1 MDLLQLMYFCDAAEN
16 EKFSR
21 TAEKFT
27 VPTSNLSQVIR
38 RLEKDL
44 GTPLF
49 ERKGNRVHLNS
60 QGRIFYRHARVALNA
75 MKATRQEPS
84 DKDEVSG
91 DLHVFVGCNRAAQ
104 MFTDMLEDTFRGEL
118 L

>member
-16 EKFSR
+16 ENFSR

-27 VPTSNLSQVIR
+27 VPSSNISQVIR

-75 MKATRQEPS
+75 MKAARQELS
-84 DKDEVSG
+84 DKDKVRGE
-91 DLHVFVGCNRAAQ
+91 LHVFVGCNRAAQ
-104 MFTDMLEDTFRGEL
+104 LFTDMPEDTFRGEL